1 MSIRHGIAFLEPR
14 SIIHKGHGV
23 EDLDVNRDRNFL
35 SGLRLRLEYV
45 FETSGVLNTDHSA
58 SPDAHNELEADGGE
72 GRGVQVPLPVP
83 APAPVVPDIQQTVQ
97 PRANVPAT
105 RPNVPPIPGPPN
117 NTIQPAPPPT
127 INDEHRRP
135 RPLAQLARRAPQPNP
150 SVPSSSRGAS
160 TTSSH
165 FATPG
170 ATMAAPMRL
179 SPTRA
184 GTEPLA
190 DEPQEPGSD
199 WYFGHDGIDASFLSR
214 AASELDRTEAL
225 LSQSSQQSFP
235 PPSQP
240 RHEVIVVGDHDDKEN
255 TIAPRVVRRTIERQ
269 IELNGSVIDLS
280 AEIIEGPR
288 IQRPVDNDDVIS
300 IGSND

>member
-1 MSIRHGIAFLEPR
+1 MSIRRGIAFLEPR
-14 SIIHKGHGV
+14 NIILKGHGV
-23 EDLDVNRDRNFL
+23 EDLNVNRDRNFL

-45 FETSGVLNTDHSA
+45 LARSGVLNTDHFA
-58 SPDAHNELEADGGE
+58 SPDAHNELEAEVEGE

-83 APAPVVPDIQQTVQ
+83 TLAPVASDVQRTAQ

-105 RPNVPPIPGPPN
+105 RTNVPPIPGPSN
-117 NTIQPAPPPT
+117 NIIQPPPPPT
-127 INDEHRRP
+127 VNGEHRHP
-135 RPLAQLARRAPQPNP
+135 RPLAQLARRAPQPDP

-160 TTSSH
+160 ATSSH

-170 ATMAAPMRL
+170 ATMVAPMRL

-190 DEPQEPGSD
+190 DEPPEQGSD
-199 WYFGHDGIDASFLSR
+199 WYFGHDGINASFLSR
-214 AASELDRTEAL
+214 AASELDRSEAL

-240 RHEVIVVGDHDDKEN
+240 RHEAIVVGDDDDKEN
-255 TIAPRVVRRTIERQ
+255 TIAPRVVRRTLERQ
-269 IELNGSVIDLS
+269 VELDGSMVDLS
-280 AEIIEGPR
+280 VEIIEGPR
-288 IQRPVDNDDVIS
+288 TQRPIDNDDVIS
-300 IGSND
+300 IGSD